1 MKIFRALRIP
11 RNKKLSQGKRAIL
24 DFLTDVVVIFAV
36 VLLIIKPFF
45 FAPFRVQQDSMLPNI
60 LDGEFI
66 VVWKLP
72 HKLGSAYE
80 RNDVV
85 VFRPQINDANYLIK
99 RVIGLPGETI
109 RFHQGYVWIRGAE
122 ESEFRQ
128 LSESFL
134 SARNLGN
141 TCAASSQCTLAEKS
155 KQVEITVPAGSYLVL
170 GDNRLASRDGRTCFL
185 SSCSDEA
192 LRFLSKS
199 EIEGRALLAFA
210 RFWRSNGQNN
220 ISFKNIRLIG
230 RPDEGN

>member
-11 RNKKLSQGKRAIL
+11 RSKKISPQKRAIL

-36 VLLIIKPFF
+36 VLLVIKPFF

-72 HKLGSAYE
+72 YKLGSSYE

-85 VFRPQINDANYLIK
+85 VFRPRSNDVNYLIK
-99 RVIGLPGETI
+99 RVVGLPGETV
-109 RFHQGYVWIRGAE
+109 RFGQGYVSVRETG
-122 ESEFRQ
+122 ESEFRR
-128 LSESFL
+128 LPESFL

-141 TCAASSQCTLAEKS
+141 TCVASSQCTLAEKT
-155 KQVEITVPAGSYLVL
+155 KQIDITVPADAYLVL
-170 GDNRLASRDGRTCFL
+170 GDNRLASRDSRTCFL
-185 SSCSDEA
+185 SNCSDEA

-199 EIEGRALLAFA
+199 EIEGRALFAFA
-210 RFWRSNGQNN
+210 RFWKSNGKGK

-230 RPDEGN
+230 NPE